1 MEDAQCHV
9 AKQNEISCH
18 SCCSLPCWC
27 LAWENG
33 AKSSK
38 AEWLI
43 RWFSSSWMWRTP
55 FLYDL
60 NSCAYLCFVNVF
72 RAINNLVS
80 HECSNIY
87 NHRNRPSSRT
97 NLFFTGKVLYF
108 LCAKI
113 PSYNFCL
120 NKSWR
125 CLLCRRHIY
134 LVNVIISHS
143 LLWKGSGADPGG
155 KMGRSAPKTY
165 ESYFFHH
172 NFEQFGKFAIY
183 GHFAVNCFVTA
194 VLWIILNISLTVVN
208 L

>member
-60 NSCAYLCFVNVF
+60 NSCAYLFLSTFFGLLIIWSVMNAATFIITVTG
-72 RAINNLVS
+72 
-80 HECSNIY
+80 H
-87 NHRNRPSSRT
+87 HREQI
-97 NLFFTGKVLYF
+97 FFSLERFY
-108 LCAKI
+108 I
-113 PSYNFCL
+113 SYAQ
-120 NKSWR
+120 K
-125 CLLCRRHIY
+125 Y
-134 LVNVIISHS
+134 LHIIS
-143 LLWKGSGADPGG
+143 
-155 KMGRSAPKTY
+155 
-165 ESYFFHH
+165 
-172 NFEQFGKFAIY
+172 
-183 GHFAVNCFVTA
+183 V
-194 VLWIILNISLTVVN
+194 
-208 L
+208 